1 MARPVY
7 WKPKYPT
14 RVMRERAFAKR
25 QRARDEALRRE
36 AGPSLLERLRN
47 RLRRDGA

>member
-1 MARPVY
+1 
-7 WKPKYPT
+7 
-14 RVMRERAFAKR
+14 MRERAFAKR

-36 AGPSLLERLRN
+36 TGPSLLERLRG